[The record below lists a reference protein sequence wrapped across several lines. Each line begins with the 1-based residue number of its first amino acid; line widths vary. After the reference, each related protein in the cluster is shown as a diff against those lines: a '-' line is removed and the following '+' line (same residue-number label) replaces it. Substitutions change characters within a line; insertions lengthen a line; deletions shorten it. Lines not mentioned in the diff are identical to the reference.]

1 MTNTEK
7 LTIVEIAKIAAA
19 AAPPPNPEIPQA
31 GAEGLSTGAEEGQQP
46 DYGRGAMYGAAGGAG
61 IGGII
66 HLLGSLWRG
75 DNPLSLNLLTALLSG
90 GGMGAI
96 AGAGASH
103 MKPGWE
109 DQAQGMFNQ
118 SGNRTA
124 GGLAND
130 IKNID
135 WRKILEHV
143 KGMSPMDQMYGPN
156 VDPSGQNKW
165 DRAGLPT
172 PGGNGNAEPQMYGP
186 NVDSSGQ
193 NKWDRLGLPTPGGN
207 AEPIG

>member
-19 AAPPPNPEIPQA
+19 APPPPNPEIPQA
-31 GAEGLSTGAEEGQQP
+31 GPESAGAEEGQQP
-46 DYGRGAMYGAAGGAG
+46 DYGRGAMYGGLGGAG

-90 GGMGAI
+90 GGIGALG
-96 AGAGASH
+96 GAAASH
-103 MKPGWE
+103 LKPGWE
-109 DQAQGMFNQ
+109 DQAQDMFNQ
-118 SGNRTA
+118 SGA
-124 GGLAND
+124 GRLTND

-135 WRKILEHV
+135 WSEILEHV
-143 KGMSPMDQMYGPN
+143 KGKPPMDQMYGPN

-172 PGGNGNAEPQMYGP
+172 PGGN
-186 NVDSSGQ
+186 
-193 NKWDRLGLPTPGGN
+193 L
-207 AEPIG
+207 EPIG